1 MFKPAF
7 DKQRQYYLTGQTK
20 PLKHRLQMLDRLK
33 QMVISAEPELLATL
47 NKDLHKNRQEAY
59 LSELLPVFLEINHAR
74 KNLKKWMR
82 QAGKGSSILTPG
94 TSYKVYPEP
103 RGQVLIISP
112 WNYPVNLSLLP
123 LASALAA
130 GNTAIV
136 KVSEFSR
143 STSKTMVEQINKTFN
158 PRQVY
163 ATGVSPDE
171 FKDLFDLPY
180 DHIFFTGSSRVGRL
194 VMQQAGRHLTP
205 VTLELGGKSP
215 AIIHKTAKI
224 ELAARRI
231 AWGKWINAGQTC
243 IAPDYVLVEKCIKED
258 FLNAFFETT
267 RQMYPEPLTGDGFAR
282 IINDK
287 NFNRLQALLEGQ
299 EVLFGGNSSSD
310 DLKLEPTVVNE
321 PSLESPLM
329 QDEIFGP
336 IIPVLTYE
344 TTADI
349 YKVISHN
356 PEPLALY
363 IFSQQDSFIR
373 ELTRNISFGGGAIN
387 DTLVQFLSQK
397 VPFGGRGESGMG
409 CYHGK
414 HGFDT
419 FSHFKT
425 IAKTPS
431 MFDLSFRYP
440 PYKERVIKAVK
451 RLVE

>member
-1 MFKPAF
+1 M
-7 DKQRQYYLTGQTK
+7 
-20 PLKHRLQMLDRLK
+20 
-33 QMVISAEPELLATL
+33 
-47 NKDLHKNRQEAY
+47 
-59 LSELLPVFLEINHAR
+59 
-74 KNLKKWMR
+74 
-82 QAGKGSSILTPG
+82 
-94 TSYKVYPEP
+94 
-103 RGQVLIISP
+103 
-112 WNYPVNLSLLP
+112 
-123 LASALAA
+123 
-130 GNTAIV
+130 
-136 KVSEFSR
+136 
-143 STSKTMVEQINKTFN
+143 
-158 PRQVY
+158 
-163 ATGVSPDE
+163 
-171 FKDLFDLPY
+171 
-180 DHIFFTGSSRVGRL
+180 
-194 VMQQAGRHLTP
+194 
-205 VTLELGGKSP
+205 
-215 AIIHKTAKI
+215 
-224 ELAARRI
+224 
-231 AWGKWINAGQTC
+231 
-243 IAPDYVLVEKCIKED
+243 
-258 FLNAFFETT
+258 
-267 RQMYPEPLTGDGFAR
+267 
-282 IINDK
+282 
-287 NFNRLQALLEGQ
+287 
-299 EVLFGGNSSSD
+299 LFGGNSSSD

-440 PYKERVIKAVK
+440 PYKERVIKALK